1 VSEGRGRLDID
12 ASSLIAGLFV
22 SSVGFVL
29 FSYGK
34 KMSRPPQ
41 MVGGLVL
48 MVFPYFV
55 PGVLW
60 MLAIGAV
67 LCALI
72 WVAVQRGY

>member
-1 VSEGRGRLDID
+1 VDID

-41 MVGGLVL
+41 MAGGLVL

>member
-1 VSEGRGRLDID
+1 MNID

-48 MVFPYFV
+48 MVYPYFV
-55 PGVLW
+55 SSVAW
-60 MLAIGAV
+60 MLGVGAL
-67 LCALI
+67 LCAAI
-72 WVAVQRGY
+72 WAAVQRGY

>member
-1 VSEGRGRLDID
+1 LDID
-12 ASSLIAGLFV
+12 AASLIAGLFV

-41 MVGGLVL
+41 MAGGLVL

>member
-1 VSEGRGRLDID
+1 VDID

-41 MVGGLVL
+41 MVGGLLL

>member
-1 VSEGRGRLDID
+1 LSFD
-12 ASSLIAGLFV
+12 ASSIIAGLVV

-41 MVGGLVL
+41 MVGGLLL
-48 MVFPYFV
+48 MIFPYFV

-60 MLAIGAV
+60 MLAIAALMCG
-67 LCALI
+67 LI
-72 WVAVQRGY
+72 WVAVQQGF

>member
-1 VSEGRGRLDID
+1 LDID

-41 MVGGLVL
+41 MVGGLLL

-55 PGVLW
+55 PGVVW
-60 MLAIGAV
+60 MLAIGAL
-67 LCALI
+67 LCGLI

>member
-1 VSEGRGRLDID
+1 LDID

-41 MVGGLVL
+41 MVGGLLL

-60 MLAIGAV
+60 MLAIGA
-67 LCALI
+67 LMCGLI

>member
-1 VSEGRGRLDID
+1 V
-12 ASSLIAGLFV
+12 
-22 SSVGFVL
+22 
-29 FSYGK
+29 
-34 KMSRPPQ
+34 
-41 MVGGLVL
+41 
-48 MVFPYFV
+48 VFPYFV

>member
-1 VSEGRGRLDID
+1 LDID

-34 KMSRPPQ
+34 KMRRPPQ
-41 MVGGLVL
+41 MAGGLLL
-48 MVFPYFV
+48 MIFPYFV

-60 MLAIGAV
+60 MLGIGA
-67 LCALI
+67 LMCGLI

>member
-1 VSEGRGRLDID
+1 MNID

-22 SSVGFVL
+22 SSLGFVL
-29 FSYGK
+29 FSFGK

-48 MVFPYFV
+48 MVYPYFV
-55 PGVLW
+55 QDVLW
-60 MLAIGAV
+60 MLLIGAV
-67 LCALI
+67 LCGLI